1 MGAPECTLDHKVH
14 GVESPQLDARD
25 EDEDEY
31 EDEYGCDEDEDEDE
45 CPGRFCGED
54 EDEDEDEDEYPGRF
68 CVRAVVVGGVSK
80 GSTNAVEGI
89 SMGIA

>member
-1 MGAPECTLDHKVH
+1 MDHKVQ

-25 EDEDEY
+25 EDEDEDEY
-31 EDEYGCDEDEDEDE
+31 EDEYGYE
-45 CPGRFCGED
+45 CD

-68 CVRAVVVGGVSK
+68 CVRAVVVGGVRD

>member
-1 MGAPECTLDHKVH
+1 VGTPECTLDHKVQ

-31 EDEYGCDEDEDEDE
+31 EDEYE
-45 CPGRFCGED
+45 CD

-68 CVRAVVVGGVSK
+68 CVRAVVVGGVRD
-80 GSTNAVEGI
+80 GSTNVVEGI